1 MAAPSKKDA
10 LIVSADPDMGQALRS
25 ELEAQGWKTILT
37 NSVGPVPKLLRRGA
51 VDLLLVDEA
60 NLSRAVSDPDRTLL
74 AGAGGV
80 SLLVFLTPERRQDRT
95 LLQGL
100 EPRAILDLP
109 MDAEQVRQA
118 LQLVSEQ
125 SLSTIGT
132 DLLGNST
139 AINRIRET
147 IRQVGPVP
155 VSVLV
160 TGESGSGKNM
170 VIQALHRHSARA
182 DARLVTVNCGAIPET
197 LLESELFGHEKG
209 AFTDARTRRQGIF
222 EAADGGTVFLD
233 EIGEMTLTAQVR
245 LLRVLDTREITR
257 LGSTQ
262 SIKVDVRVLA
272 ATNQDLHQAVDQ
284 GRFRSDLYHRLRVV
298 ELRVPPLRSHPED
311 IPMLVDHFIQ
321 LYRKEHGVP
330 PVELDAGAMDILF
343 NYRWPGNIRELRNLI
358 ERLMVLSVNRR
369 IGPADINQHL
379 EGMDPS
385 QVARSATSNLPVHVG
400 RTPEESQRDLL
411 YWAVLE
417 VARDIKELK
426 AYLMEN
432 TANLPSL
439 PAYTQGASP
448 VADRVEEVEYTEADA
463 GPPPGDEI
471 KSLREVERETIARAL
486 RATGGHRKRAA
497 VLLDMPERTL
507 YRKIQQYQAVS
518 AVKSKRRKQN
528 QRSVS
533 YQPSAFSLKQKAKTR
548 FQIHYL
554 PNFPAF
560 GGNSGQLSAV
570 SG

>member
-1 MAAPSKKDA
+1 MNGDIFLGRDTIPRLQSNFFNGLLITRSFAMTVPSKKDA
-10 LIVSADPDMGQALRS
+10 LIVTADPDMGQALRS
-25 ELEAQGWKTILT
+25 ELEARGWKTILT
-37 NSVGPVPKLLRRGA
+37 NSVGPVPKLLNRGD

-132 DLLGNST
+132 DLLGNSK
-139 AINRIRET
+139 AISRIRET
-147 IRQVGPVP
+147 IRQVAPVP

-170 VIQALHRHSARA
+170 VVQALHRHSARA

-262 SIKVDVRVLA
+262 PIKVDVRVLA

-311 IPMLVDHFIQ
+311 IPMLVDHFIR
-321 LYRKEHGVP
+321 LYQKEHGVP
-330 PVELDAGAMDILF
+330 PVELDARAMDILF

-385 QVARSATSNLPVHVG
+385 QVARRTTSNLPVHVG
-400 RTPEESQRDLL
+400 KTPEESQRDLL

-432 TANLPSL
+432 PANLPSL
-439 PAYTQGASP
+439 PAYSQGASP
-448 VADRVEEVEYTEADA
+448 VADRVAEVEYTEADA
-463 GPPPGDEI
+463 GPSPGDEI

-507 YRKIQQYQAVS
+507 YRKIQQY
-518 AVKSKRRKQN
+518 K
-528 QRSVS
+528 
-533 YQPSAFSLKQKAKTR
+533 L
-548 FQIHYL
+548 
-554 PNFPAF
+554 
-560 GGNSGQLSAV
+560 
-570 SG
+570 

>member
-37 NSVGPVPKLLRRGA
+37 NSVGPVPKLLRRGD

-182 DARLVTVNCGAIPET
+182 NARLITVNCGAIPET

-222 EAADGGTVFLD
+222 EAADGGTVLLD

-507 YRKIQQYQAVS
+507 YRKIQQY
-518 AVKSKRRKQN
+518 K
-528 QRSVS
+528 
-533 YQPSAFSLKQKAKTR
+533 L
-548 FQIHYL
+548 
-554 PNFPAF
+554 
-560 GGNSGQLSAV
+560 
-570 SG
+570 

>member
-1 MAAPSKKDA
+1 MAVPSKKDA

-37 NSVGPVPKLLRRGA
+37 NSVGPVPKLLRRGD

-182 DARLVTVNCGAIPET
+182 NARLVTVNCGAIPET

-222 EAADGGTVFLD
+222 EAADGGTVLLD

-262 SIKVDVRVLA
+262 PIKVDVRVLA
-272 ATNQDLHQAVDQ
+272 ATNQDLYQAVDQ

-330 PVELDAGAMDILF
+330 PVELDARAMDILF
-343 NYRWPGNIRELRNLI
+343 KYRWPGNIRELRNLI

-369 IGPADINQHL
+369 IGPADITQHL
-379 EGMDPS
+379 EGLDPS
-385 QVARSATSNLPVHVG
+385 QVARRATSNLPVHVG

-507 YRKIQQYQAVS
+507 YRKIQQY
-518 AVKSKRRKQN
+518 K
-528 QRSVS
+528 
-533 YQPSAFSLKQKAKTR
+533 L
-548 FQIHYL
+548 
-554 PNFPAF
+554 
-560 GGNSGQLSAV
+560 
-570 SG
+570 

>member
-10 LIVSADPDMGQALRS
+10 LIVSANPDMGQALRS

-182 DARLVTVNCGAIPET
+182 DARLITVNCGAIPET

-507 YRKIQQYQAVS
+507 YRKIQQF
-518 AVKSKRRKQN
+518 K
-528 QRSVS
+528 
-533 YQPSAFSLKQKAKTR
+533 L
-548 FQIHYL
+548 
-554 PNFPAF
+554 
-560 GGNSGQLSAV
+560 
-570 SG
+570 

>member
-1 MAAPSKKDA
+1 MAARSKKDA

-37 NSVGPVPKLLRRGA
+37 NSVGPVPKLLRRGD

-182 DARLVTVNCGAIPET
+182 DARLITVNCGAIPET

-245 LLRVLDTREITR
+245 LLRVLDTREIHPPGQHAVHQGR
-257 LGSTQ
+257 
-262 SIKVDVRVLA
+262 RAVLA

-369 IGPADINQHL
+369 IGAGRYHPTPRRHGPFASCKDAQLPTCRSTWAKPPKN
-379 EGMDPS
+379 PS
-385 QVARSATSNLPVHVG
+385 GTCCTG
-400 RTPEESQRDLL
+400 
-411 YWAVLE
+411 AVLE

-507 YRKIQQYQAVS
+507 YRKIQQY
-518 AVKSKRRKQN
+518 K
-528 QRSVS
+528 
-533 YQPSAFSLKQKAKTR
+533 L
-548 FQIHYL
+548 
-554 PNFPAF
+554 
-560 GGNSGQLSAV
+560 
-570 SG
+570 

>member
-60 NLSRAVSDPDRTLL
+60 NLSRAVSDRTLL

-507 YRKIQQYQAVS
+507 YRKIQQY
-518 AVKSKRRKQN
+518 K
-528 QRSVS
+528 
-533 YQPSAFSLKQKAKTR
+533 L
-548 FQIHYL
+548 
-554 PNFPAF
+554 
-560 GGNSGQLSAV
+560 
-570 SG
+570 

>member
-10 LIVSADPDMGQALRS
+10 LIVTADPDLGQALRS
-25 ELEAQGWKTILT
+25 ILEAQGWKTILT
-37 NSVGPVPKLLRRGA
+37 NSVGPVPKLLRRGD
-51 VDLLLVDEA
+51 VDLLFVDEA
-60 NLSRAVSDPDRTLL
+60 NLSRAVSDPNPALL

-109 MDAEQVRQA
+109 MDAKQVRQA
-118 LQLVSEQ
+118 LQMVGDQ
-125 SLSTIGT
+125 SLSAVGT
-132 DLLGNST
+132 DLLGNSE
-139 AINRIRET
+139 AISRIRET
-147 IRQVGPVP
+147 IRQIGPVP
-155 VSVLV
+155 VSVLL
-160 TGESGSGKNM
+160 TGESGSGKNL
-170 VIQALHRHSARA
+170 VVQALHRNSARA
-182 DARLVTVNCGAIPET
+182 DARLITVNCGAIPET

-245 LLRVLDTREITR
+245 LLQVLDTREITR

-262 SIKVDVRVLA
+262 PIKVDVRVLA
-272 ATNQDLHQAVDQ
+272 ATNQDLQEAVGQ
-284 GRFRSDLYHRLRVV
+284 GRFRSDLYHRLKVV

-311 IPMLVDHFIQ
+311 IPTLVDHFIR
-321 LYRKEHGVP
+321 LYQKEHGVP
-330 PVELDAGAMDILF
+330 PIELDARAMDILLNF
-343 NYRWPGNIRELRNLI
+343 RWPGNIRELRNLI

-369 IGPADINQHL
+369 IGPADITRHL

-385 QVARSATSNLPVHVG
+385 QVSGRTAPNLPVHVG
-400 RTPEESQRDLL
+400 KTPEESQRDLL

-432 TANLPSL
+432 PANLPSL
-439 PAYTQGASP
+439 PAYSQGASP
-448 VADRVEEVEYTEADA
+448 VVADRVEEVEYTEAYA
-463 GPPPGDEI
+463 PPSPDHEV

-507 YRKIQQYQAVS
+507 YRKIQQY
-518 AVKSKRRKQN
+518 K
-528 QRSVS
+528 
-533 YQPSAFSLKQKAKTR
+533 L
-548 FQIHYL
+548 
-554 PNFPAF
+554 
-560 GGNSGQLSAV
+560 
-570 SG
+570 

>member
-1 MAAPSKKDA
+1 MAPIPKKDA
-10 LIVSADPDMGQALRS
+10 LIVTADPDMGQSLRS
-25 ELEAQGWKTILT
+25 QLEAHGWKTIVT
-37 NSVGPVPKLLRRGA
+37 NSVGPVPKLLRRGN
-51 VDLLLVDEA
+51 VDLLFVDEE
-60 NLSRAVSDPDRTLL
+60 NLTRAAADPGRPLL
-74 AGAGGV
+74 AGGGGV
-80 SLLVFLTPERRQDRT
+80 ALLVFLTPERRQDRT

-100 EPRAILDLP
+100 EPLAILDIP

-118 LQLVSEQ
+118 LQMVGDQ
-125 SLSTIGT
+125 SLADVGT
-132 DLLGNST
+132 DLLGNSE
-139 AINRIRET
+139 AIGRIRDT
-147 IRQVGPVP
+147 IRQIGPVP

-160 TGESGSGKNM
+160 TGESGSGKNL
-170 VIQALHRHSARA
+170 VVQALHQSSARA

-209 AFTDARTRRQGIF
+209 AFTDARTRRQGVF

-262 SIKVDVRVLA
+262 PITVDVRVLA
-272 ATNQDLHQAVDQ
+272 ATNQNLQQAVDH
-284 GRFRSDLYHRLRVV
+284 GRFRSDLYHRLKVV

-311 IPMLVDHFIQ
+311 IPMLVDHFVR

-330 PVELDAGAMDILF
+330 PIELDAMAMEILL

-358 ERLMVLSVNRR
+358 ERLMVLSVNRS
-369 IGPADINQHL
+369 IGPADITQHL

-385 QVARSATSNLPVHVG
+385 QVSGQAASNLPVHVG
-400 RTPEESQRDLL
+400 KTPEESQRDLL

-432 TANLPSL
+432 AASLPSL
-439 PAYTQGASP
+439 PVYSQGASP
-448 VADRVEEVEYTEADA
+448 VADRVAEVEYTEADA
-463 GPPPGDEI
+463 PPSQGDEVR
-471 KSLREVERETIARAL
+471 SLRDVERETIARAL

-507 YRKIQQYQAVS
+507 YRKIQQYG
-518 AVKSKRRKQN
+518 
-528 QRSVS
+528 
-533 YQPSAFSLKQKAKTR
+533 L
-548 FQIHYL
+548 
-554 PNFPAF
+554 
-560 GGNSGQLSAV
+560 
-570 SG
+570 

>member
-507 YRKIQQYQAVS
+507 YRKIQQY
-518 AVKSKRRKQN
+518 K
-528 QRSVS
+528 
-533 YQPSAFSLKQKAKTR
+533 L
-548 FQIHYL
+548 
-554 PNFPAF
+554 
-560 GGNSGQLSAV
+560 
-570 SG
+570 